1 MGEHAKQARFR
12 WRPRQVLGLVTK
24 TTQEWAEDKAP
35 KQAAALAY
43 YALFALGP
51 ILLIA
56 TAVAGLAFGQAA
68 ARDAVAQQ
76 IGKLVG
82 EGAAE
87 AVQALMAGGLR
98 GGAGVVGLVLGGI
111 ALLFGA
117 AGVFG
122 QLREALNR
130 VWEVEEKAV
139 QGWKNKLVTAVRKN
153 FLGFAGVLGVGFLL
167 LMSLLLGAAV
177 QAVATY
183 AQGVLPGGPIL
194 WGIVNILLS
203 VGLVA
208 GLFALMYKYL
218 PNARVAWH
226 DVWVGAICTS
236 VLLAI
241 GEFAIGFYLG
251 HGSVATRYG
260 GAGALLIVLLWVY
273 YSSLIL
279 FFGAELTQVY
289 ANTYGTHI
297 RPSRDGET
305 LQQGIAKRESPPDVE
320 GTEAKPG
327 KQPRHA
333 AKRSPRPGHAA
344 ARPRRTSRPVAAR
357 PHASKTVS
365 R

>member
-1 MGEHAKQARFR
+1 
-12 WRPRQVLGLVTK
+12 
-24 TTQEWAEDKAP
+24 
-35 KQAAALAY
+35 
-43 YALFALGP
+43 LGP
-51 ILLIA
+51 LLLIA
-56 TAVAGLAFGQAA
+56 TALAGLVFGQAA
-68 ARDAVAQQ
+68 ARDAVGHQ

-82 EGAAE
+82 DGGAQ
-87 AVQALMAGGLR
+87 AVQGLMAGGLR
-98 GGAGVVGLVLGGI
+98 GGAGIVGLVVGGI

-117 AGVFG
+117 AGVFA

-139 QGWKNKLVTAVRKN
+139 EGWRNKLVTAVRKN

-177 QAVATY
+177 QSMATY

-194 WGIVNILLS
+194 WGAINIVLS
-203 VGLVA
+203 IGIVA

-218 PNARVAWH
+218 PNAKVAWP
-226 DVWVGAICTS
+226 DVWVGAVSTS
-236 VLLAI
+236 ILLAV

-251 HGSVATRYG
+251 QGSVATRYG
-260 GAGALLIVLLWVY
+260 GAGAILIVLLWVY

-289 ANTYGTHI
+289 ANTYGSHI

-305 LQQGIAKRESPPDVE
+305 LQEGIAKRESPPDVE

-327 KQPRHA
+327 KQPRRA
-333 AKRSPRPGHAA
+333 AKRTPRPSHVTPA
-344 ARPRRTSRPVAAR
+344 ARARTARR
-357 PHASKTVS
+357 HASPKTVP